1 MRFFHDAGRFSRPA
15 GCRVPVFFFAVA
27 FLVTASRI
35 FATVT
40 FDLDFDPPALL
51 RPAISSAPEISALA
65 AVVMDATTGT
75 VLYSKNSALEVPPA
89 SMTKLMTMHLAQKAV
104 AEGRASMDEIVPI
117 GIESWAQN
125 QPPHSSLMF
134 LEPGQIV
141 TLGELLTGLAV
152 PSGNDAAV
160 AVAMRL
166 SGSVEAFAKEMT
178 AEARLMGL
186 SRTRFT
192 EPSGY
197 SPQNITTAE
206 EFAFFAR
213 EYIRA
218 HPESLAAFHSLTEF
232 AYPKASNVRE
242 ALRSRPGTIVQT
254 SPNTLLRTFPGV
266 DGLKTGFIEES
277 GYNITLTAQRE
288 GTRFIAVILGAPST
302 ADRSRDGSTLLSWA
316 FDSFRTVQ
324 PRIPQ
329 IEPARLWKGR
339 EKYASLVPEQG
350 LEFTAP
356 AGRAGQLWF
365 SVQMD
370 GPLIAPVQQ
379 GQRAG
384 YMVFADESGEL
395 YRAPLVSATEH
406 RRGNIFVRIWH
417 SIVLLFVR

>member
-1 MRFFHDAGRFSRPA
+1 
-15 GCRVPVFFFAVA
+15 
-27 FLVTASRI
+27 
-35 FATVT
+35 
-40 FDLDFDPPALL
+40 
-51 RPAISSAPEISALA
+51 
-65 AVVMDATTGT
+65 
-75 VLYSKNSALEVPPA
+75 
-89 SMTKLMTMHLAQKAV
+89 
-104 AEGRASMDEIVPI
+104 
-117 GIESWAQN
+117 
-125 QPPHSSLMF
+125 
-134 LEPGQIV
+134 
-141 TLGELLTGLAV
+141 
-152 PSGNDAAV
+152 
-160 AVAMRL
+160 
-166 SGSVEAFAKEMT
+166 
-178 AEARLMGL
+178 
-186 SRTRFT
+186 
-192 EPSGY
+192 
-197 SPQNITTAE
+197 
-206 EFAFFAR
+206 
-213 EYIRA
+213 
-218 HPESLAAFHSLTEF
+218 
-232 AYPKASNVRE
+232 
-242 ALRSRPGTIVQT
+242 VQT

-316 FDSFRTVQ
+316 FDSFTTVQ

-350 LEFTAP
+350 LDFTAP
-356 AGRAGQLWF
+356 SGRGGQIWF

-379 GQRAG
+379 GQRVG